1 MRNRLGK
8 DRSTVWSSCMTQKS
22 SACMKDRMDSAS
34 SLKTGRNSTSGM
46 NSSSSQMKLGRNS
59 ASWKN
64 NSASLLKIVLDSASL
79 FLDSASQVAK
89 PQTLRVETRICE
101 SSGDSVSWTGQDSEI
116 GRLGESW
123 TDSASRVANG
133 RTLTYELGESGGRF
147 GE

>member
-1 MRNRLGK
+1 MDLCVGAP
-8 DRSTVWSSCMTQKS
+8 VWLKEPLHGLRAGVT
-22 SACMKDRMDSAS
+22 RRVTWVDSAS
-34 SLKTGRNSTSGM
+34 R
-46 NSSSSQMKLGRNS
+46 MKSGRNS

-64 NSASLLKIVLDSASL
+64 NSASLLKVVLDSASL

-89 PQTLRVETRICE
+89 TLTLRVETRISE

-133 RTLTYELGESGGRF
+133 RTLNL
-147 GE
+147 